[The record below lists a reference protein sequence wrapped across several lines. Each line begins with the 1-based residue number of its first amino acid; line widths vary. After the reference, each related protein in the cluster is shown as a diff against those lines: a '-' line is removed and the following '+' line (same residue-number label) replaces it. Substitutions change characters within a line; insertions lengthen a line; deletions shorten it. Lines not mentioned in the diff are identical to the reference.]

1 MPIASLEKDSVSPGR
16 YTVLIPATFFVFFF
30 LYIWLRIEPRLLYH
44 AFGVYIDWPEL
55 STDRAFLWQSV
66 SHPGGPA
73 EYVAAV
79 LSHWYYYSWAG
90 ALIITCLASL
100 LCAGTNALA
109 RLAGAARGTLLCYV
123 PAVAILM
130 LYGRYSHLLATL
142 LALLTAVWF
151 SVLYGI
157 LPLRRSA
164 YRVGAFV
171 AMFSILYYIA
181 GGAGLLFALLAAI
194 HELRSRRLLP
204 CILILVSVPASPFIL
219 SRIWFSPT
227 VRDAYLLLLPFD
239 TKPMLGIDSVSRFVS
254 KALYLLIPLT
264 IALLALRH
272 AISSKR
278 LPASHPK
285 RGASP
290 PQKSFAPL
298 RRPGSKL
305 AARAF
310 VLAVVAVAAA
320 CASFNGSRKKSF
332 LVTYCSRLGMWD
344 RLLRAAAQLP
354 LADYDF
360 YCNHQVNRALYHT
373 GRLADRMFSF
383 PQSRAALLLFTE
395 AVPHSVPKFQML
407 SDTLLD
413 MGNLNLAEQWAHETF
428 EIQGNCPFALEKL
441 ALIYLAKDQPEAA
454 RVFLNRMSMDL
465 IYHDRAEE
473 LLERIDSQPQT
484 GGDPRIQQW
493 RSLGWTEDHAFSVY
507 SEEFMLTNM
516 LKDKKNRM
524 VFEYLMALYLLTRRP
539 EKVVENLHLLDDF
552 GYERIPRHYEE
563 AIMVYSDMT
572 RDKVPLRGRQINP
585 ETIRRY
591 KAFVQ
596 RYGPLR
602 QNRNAAFAA
611 LASDFSDSYFFY
623 HIFRVSG
630 VRQ

>member
-1 MPIASLEKDSVSPGR
+1 MASLEKDSVSPGR
-16 YTVLIPATFFVFFF
+16 YAVLVPAAFFLFFF
-30 LYIWLRIEPRLLYH
+30 LYIWLRIEPRLFYH
-44 AFGVYIDWPEL
+44 AFGVYIDWPEF
-55 STDRAFLWQSV
+55 STDPVFLWQSL
-66 SHPGGPA
+66 SHPGGPV
-73 EYVAAV
+73 EYVAAF
-79 LSHWYYYSWAG
+79 LSHWCYYSWAG

-109 RLAGAARGTLLCYV
+109 RLAGAARGTLLCYL
-123 PAVAILM
+123 PALAILI
-130 LYGRYSHLLATL
+130 LYGRYSHLLTTL
-142 LALLTAVWF
+142 LALLAAVWF

-157 LPLRRSA
+157 LPLRKSV
-164 YRVGAFV
+164 YRLGAFV
-171 AMFSILYYIA
+171 VMFCILYYIA

-194 HELRSRRLLP
+194 HELRSRRLLTGV
-204 CILILVSVPASPFIL
+204 LILVSAPAGPFVL

-239 TKPMLGIDSVSRFVS
+239 TKSMLGIDSVSRIVS
-254 KALYLLIPLT
+254 RALYLLIPLI

-272 AISSKR
+272 ALSARRAPDSR
-278 LPASHPK
+278 PT
-285 RGASP
+285 RRTSP
-290 PQKSFAPL
+290 RQKPLALL
-298 RRPGSKL
+298 RRTGSKL

-310 VLAVVAVAAA
+310 LLAVVAVAAA

-395 AVPHSVPKFQML
+395 AVPHSAPKFQML

-454 RVFLNRMSMDL
+454 RVFLNRMSMNL
-465 IYHDRAEE
+465 IYHDRADG
-473 LLERIDSQPQT
+473 LLERIDREPET
-484 GGDPRIQQW
+484 AGDPRIRQW

-516 LKDKKNRM
+516 LKGKKNRM
-524 VFEYLMALYLLTRRP
+524 AFEYLMALYLLTRRP

-552 GYERIPRHYEE
+552 GYQRIPRHYEE
-563 AIMVYSDMT
+563 AIMVYSGMT
-572 RDKVPLRGRQINP
+572 REKVPLHGRRISP

-591 KAFVQ
+591 DAFVQ